1 MNIDLRSFNDI
12 DLNETNYN
20 NTYKM
25 QNVAEL
31 SESIDSLSVGFVSEI
46 EGFANTVYLRT
57 GIKSLDRDKT
67 TLTPSTFEGTKAFLE
82 AFETSRKAR
91 IITAAKRNIDMQLS
105 YLTIK
110 RICFLL
116 EKDHQPTSPLAR

>member
-31 SESIDSLSVGFVSEI
+31 SESIDSLSTSFISEI

-57 GIKSLDRDKT
+57 GIKSLDRNKT
-67 TLTPSTFEGTKAFLE
+67 TLAHCGFEGTRAFLE
-82 AFETSRKAR
+82 TFETRS
-91 IITAAKRNIDMQLS
+91 
-105 YLTIK
+105 
-110 RICFLL
+110 
-116 EKDHQPTSPLAR
+116 KDTNNCNSQKKY